1 MHPMLIFCQAFFHFY
16 ISKAVCKSRCIPESW
31 GATADYASPYDKT
44 GTNDNRLAYEFDG
57 NNSDVN
63 SDVGEMSQ
71 Q

>member
-1 MHPMLIFCQAFFHFY
+1 MGSYGGLRVALRQ
-16 ISKAVCKSRCIPESW
+16 
-31 GATADYASPYDKT
+31 
-44 GTNDNRLAYEFDG
+44 NDNRLAYEFDG